1 MVLDFFWLGL
11 GLAAFG
17 YFLGDGLKNFKNRSS
32 TNIVQSMLEEENK
45 NEFIKETDL
54 HWYIGIRKEDAKKIN

>member
-17 YFLGDGLKNFKNRSS
+17 YFLGDGLKNFKNRAS